1 MGNEASLPE
10 LCSTFDVEEIKRLGK
25 RFKKLDLDGSGSLSV
40 EEFMS
45 LPELQQNPLVA
56 RVIEI
61 FDTDGN
67 GEVDFKEFIEG
78 MSQFSVKGNKEAKLN
93 FAFKIYDVDKDGY
106 ISNGELFQVSLT
118 VIKFR
123 LIAYKPSPLCILTL
137 TITFTYLSLVCLN
150 LPPKIIVY
158 PSLRIIRPCFMT
170 SNLVSSGLEDDGW

>member
-106 ISNGELFQVSLT
+106 ISNGELFQVSIVLLKAHFDPCT
-118 VIKFR
+118 VILVINHFFHTSR
-123 LIAYKPSPLCILTL
+123 IL
-137 TITFTYLSLVCLN
+137 
-150 LPPKIIVY
+150 
-158 PSLRIIRPCFMT
+158 
-170 SNLVSSGLEDDGW
+170 SN